1 MLTQTTESPSSAP
14 QPSLFKNRSFLLLW
28 LAQVMS
34 SLGDWALLIAIPVT
48 VYDGTNKASNLGLS
62 FVAET
67 IPGLV
72 LGVFAGVLV
81 DRWDRRVVMIV
92 SDLGR
97 MLTVALLLGV
107 RHLDQPGHLEPSD
120 LWLIY
125 GAAFLTSAF
134 SSFFYPARSAL
145 MAALMPR
152 ERLMQASALSS
163 SSLRLTQLLGPALAG
178 LLLHRL
184 HPHGVFL
191 FDALTFLFSAVCVYL
206 VANPEVRRDLAP
218 GMAGVVRDLRE
229 GLSYL
234 APGTTLGNLIGVLSV
249 ASFASGIASVLL
261 YVFVR
266 DVLKISGGS
275 FGYVVSAIGLGALLA
290 VPLVAGPFKDA
301 PPPRLIAVGYLLM
314 GIAGACFACAPSVTV
329 AAISL
334 FFGGLGN
341 MLMFLPALTMCQTE
355 PPPEV
360 RGRVMGALGT
370 ISSFFTLTSALAVAA
385 FIGLAPPLRPLYLIL
400 AAVYFVCGLMAYP
413 LLSRKLVPKRL

>member
-1 MLTQTTESPSSAP
+1 MLTQTTERPSPAL
-14 QPSLFKNRSFLLLW
+14 QPSLFKNRNFLLLW

-34 SLGDWALLIAIPVT
+34 SLGDWALLIAIPVV
-48 VYDGTNKASNLGLS
+48 VYDGTNSASKLGLS
-62 FVAET
+62 VVAET
-67 IPGLV
+67 APAIV

-97 MLTVALLLGV
+97 MLTVALLLGIH
-107 RHLDQPGHLEPSD
+107 HLDHPGHLERAD

-152 ERLMQASALSS
+152 ERLMQANALSS

-178 LLLHRL
+178 LLLHWL
-184 HPHGVFL
+184 HPHGIFL
-191 FDALTFLFSAVCVYL
+191 FDALTFLFSAVCVSL

-229 GLSYL
+229 GLSYF
-234 APGTTLGNLIGVLSV
+234 APGTTLGNLISVLSLG
-249 ASFASGIASVLL
+249 SFTTGVSNALL

-266 DVLKISGGS
+266 DVLKITGSG
-275 FGYVVSAIGLGALLA
+275 FGYLVSAVGVGALLA
-290 VPLVAGPFKDA
+290 VPLVAGPLKDA
-301 PPPRLIAVGYLLM
+301 PPARLIAAGFLIM
-314 GIAGACFACAPSVTV
+314 GTGGAIFAYAPSAAV
-329 AAISL
+329 AAIIMV
-334 FFGGLGN
+334 FMGLGN

-360 RGRVMGALGT
+360 RGRVMGAMGT
-370 ISSFFTLTSALAVAA
+370 ISSFFNLTAALAVSL
-385 FIGLAPPLRPLYLIL
+385 FIGFAPPLRPLYLIL
-400 AAVYFVCGLMAYP
+400 AVVWFVCGLMAYP
-413 LLSRKLVPKRL
+413 LLNRKLASKRL

>member
-1 MLTQTTESPSSAP
+1 MLTQTTESPKLIP
-14 QPSLFKNRSFLLLW
+14 QPSLFKNRNFLLLW

-48 VYDGTNKASNLGLS
+48 VYDGTNDASKLGLS

-67 IPGLV
+67 APGLV

-107 RHLDQPGHLEPSD
+107 HHLGHLERPD

-184 HPHGVFL
+184 HPHGVFA
-191 FDALTFLFSAVCVYL
+191 FDALTFLFSAACVCFVT
-206 VANPEVRRDLAP
+206 NPEVRRDLAP
-218 GMAGVVRDLRE
+218 GMAGIVRDLRE
-229 GLSYL
+229 GLSHL
-234 APGTTLGNLIGVLSV
+234 APGTTLGNLIAVLSV
-249 ASFASGIASVLL
+249 ASFASGVSNALL

-266 DVLKISGGS
+266 DVLKISGG
-275 FGYVVSAIGLGALLA
+275 GYGYLVSAVGLGALLA
-290 VPLVAGPFKDA
+290 VSLVAGPLKDA
-301 PPPRLIAVGYLLM
+301 LPPRLIAVGYLLM
-314 GIAGACFACAPSVTV
+314 GIAGACFAYAPSVTV
-329 AAISL
+329 AAVAL

-355 PPPEV
+355 PPPEM

-370 ISSFFTLTSALAVAA
+370 ISSFFNLTSALSVAA

-400 AAVYFVCGLMAYP
+400 AVVYFVCGLMAYP
-413 LLSRKLVPKRL
+413 LLSRKLVP